1 MPLAARVIERDSLLG
16 MVGAPIVWAVHFVT
30 VYVLVSLACA
40 FRFAEGRVLGIGIVP
55 FLIGIATLIAV
66 ILITMLARLGY
77 RRWRQTEADRRR
89 MDPDLWERRRFMAL
103 TALLLSG
110 LSLIATIWVAV
121 PVALIEPC
129 R

>member
-1 MPLAARVIERDSLLG
+1 MPLVAGVIERDSLLG
-16 MVGAPIVWAVHFVT
+16 MVGAPIIWAVHFVT
-30 VYVLVSLACA
+30 VYVLVSFACA
-40 FRFAEGRVLGIGIVP
+40 FGFSGGRILGIGAVP
-55 FLIGIATLIAV
+55 FLIGVVTLIAV
-66 ILITMLARLGY
+66 VFIALLTRLGY

-89 MDPDLWERRRFMAL
+89 MDPDLWARRRFMAL

-121 PVALIEPC
+121 PAFLMDPC